1 MASSG
6 TNDENLT
13 YLKSHKLFTKNQDT
27 TMDLSTITKEVGNMH
42 EVIITD
48 IAEINFPRAIFI
60 PVHDLN
66 PTELA
71 GGEITPTETL
81 P

>member
-6 TNDENLT
+6 TNDDNLT

-48 IAEINFPRAIFI
+48 IAEINFPRALFV
-60 PVHDLN
+60 PVHNLN
-66 PTELA
+66 LTELA
-71 GGEITPTETL
+71 GGEVTPTETL